1 MFLDGFHGYPL
12 GVPPKGG
19 GWGGGLSRCVQAA
32 IPDSEAETL
41 ELDKR
46 LF

>member
-1 MFLDGFHGYPL
+1 MGFMATPWGCHRK
-12 GVPPKGG
+12 VGG
-19 GWGGGLSRCVQAA
+19 GVGGLSRCVQAA